1 MRSPLIRAGLHA
13 VCRPEMGENCMYFA
27 FILLGL
33 PLLVL
38 ALDHFVFSRK
48 NPHWQLRPA
57 AR

>member
-1 MRSPLIRAGLHA
+1 
-13 VCRPEMGENCMYFA
+13 MYFA

-33 PLLVL
+33 PVLAL

-48 NPHWQLRPA
+48 NPHWQLSSV